1 MANITLFAQAI
12 GRLPKESIRKIIR
25 EEKTDKHS
33 KGYDTWSL
41 FISMMFC
48 QFSGCDSVR
57 DISNGLNSANGNLN
71 HLGICRAPSKSTV
84 AYQNAQRDSAV
95 FRRIFY
101 ALLAYF
107 GQQAVWQRT
116 KFRFKMPI
124 KLLDSST
131 ITLTMSLYEWAHYT
145 TKKGAVKMHTLLDYD
160 SLLPEFVNITDGK
173 CGDNRGAFDIPI
185 SPHSV
190 VVADR
195 GYCDFS
201 LLDYWDSR
209 NVCFVVRHRDNL
221 LYSQIEERLLPETRA
236 QNVLIDEIIEL
247 KSEQTKK
254 KYTKPLRRIAIWND
268 EHGYVVQ
275 LLTNN
280 FKIAAS
286 TLAELYKARWMI
298 EIFFRN
304 IKQLLK
310 IKSFI
315 GTSRNAVETQ
325 IWTPLSTMLLLCWL
339 KHIAKYKWGLANLI
353 VSLRLNTFTKIE
365 LDKWLNEPFTPPPE
379 IAGEEEMC
387 QKNFEGVIINN
398 NLIFIV
404 TINRLGQYW
413 SKI

>member
-12 GRLPKESIRKIIR
+12 GRLPKEIIRKIIR

-33 KGYDTWSL
+33 KGYDTWSQ

-84 AYQNAQRDSAV
+84 AYQNAKRDSGV

-101 ALLAYF
+101 ALLAHF
-107 GQQAVWQRT
+107 GQQTIWQRT

-173 CGDNRGAFDIPI
+173 CGDNRGALDIPV

-201 LLDYWDSR
+201 LLDYWNSR
-209 NVCFVVRHRDNL
+209 NVFFVVRHRDNL
-221 LYSQIEERLLPETRA
+221 LYSQIEECLLPETRA

-247 KSEQTKK
+247 TGEQTKK
-254 KYTKPLRRIAIWND
+254 KYTKPLRRIAVWND

-280 FKIAAS
+280 FKLSAS
-286 TLAELYKARWMI
+286 TIAQLYKAKWMI

-304 IKQLLK
+304 IKQLFK

-325 IWTPLSTMLLLCWL
+325 IWTALSTMLLLCWL
-339 KHIAKYKWGLANLI
+339 KHIAKYKWGLANLV

-365 LDKWLNEPFTPPPE
+365 LEKWLNEPFIPPPE
-379 IAGEEEMC
+379 LAGEE
-387 QKNFEGVIINN
+387 
-398 NLIFIV
+398 
-404 TINRLGQYW
+404 
-413 SKI
+413 

>member
-12 GRLPKESIRKIIR
+12 GRLPKEIIRKIIR

-33 KGYDTWSL
+33 KGYDTWSQ

-84 AYQNAQRDSAV
+84 AYQNAKRDSGV

-101 ALLAYF
+101 ALLAHF
-107 GQQAVWQRT
+107 GQQTIWQRT

-173 CGDNRGAFDIPI
+173 CGDNRGALDIPV

-209 NVCFVVRHRDNL
+209 NVFFVVRHRDNL

-247 KSEQTKK
+247 TGEQTKK
-254 KYTKPLRRIAIWND
+254 KYTKPLRRIAVWND

-280 FKIAAS
+280 FKLAAS
-286 TLAELYKARWMI
+286 TIAQLYKARWMI

-310 IKSFI
+310 IKNFI

-325 IWTPLSTMLLLCWL
+325 IWTALSTMLLLCWL
-339 KHIAKYKWGLANLI
+339 KHIAKYKWGLGI
-353 VSLRLNTFTKIE
+353 T
-365 LDKWLNEPFTPPPE
+365 
-379 IAGEEEMC
+379 
-387 QKNFEGVIINN
+387 
-398 NLIFIV
+398 
-404 TINRLGQYW
+404 
-413 SKI
+413 

>member
-12 GRLPKESIRKIIR
+12 GRLPKECIRKIIR

-33 KGYDTWSL
+33 KGYDTWSQ

-84 AYQNAQRDSAV
+84 AYQNAKRDSGV

-101 ALLAYF
+101 ALLAHF
-107 GQQAVWQRT
+107 GQQTIWQRT

-145 TKKGAVKMHTLLDYD
+145 TRKGAVKMHTLLDYD

-173 CGDNRGAFDIPI
+173 CGDNRGALDIPV

-209 NVCFVVRHRDNL
+209 NVFFVVRHRDNL

-247 KSEQTKK
+247 TGEQTKK

-268 EHGYVVQ
+268 KHGYVVQ

-280 FKIAAS
+280 FKLSAS
-286 TLAELYKARWMI
+286 TIAQLYKARWMI

-325 IWTPLSTMLLLCWL
+325 IWTALSTMLLLCLL
-339 KHIAKYKWGLANLI
+339 KHIAKYKWGLANLV

-365 LDKWLNEPFTPPPE
+365 LKKWLNEPFTPPPE
-379 IAGEEEMC
+379 LAGEE
-387 QKNFEGVIINN
+387 
-398 NLIFIV
+398 
-404 TINRLGQYW
+404 
-413 SKI
+413 

>member
-12 GRLPKESIRKIIR
+12 GKLPKECIRKIIR

-33 KGYDTWSL
+33 KGYDTWSQ

-84 AYQNAQRDSAV
+84 AYQNAKRDSGV

-101 ALLAYF
+101 ALLAHF
-107 GQQAVWQRT
+107 GQQTIWQRT

-173 CGDNRGAFDIPI
+173 CSDNRGALDIPV

-209 NVCFVVRHRDNL
+209 NVFFVVRHRDNL

-247 KSEQTKK
+247 TGEQTKK

-268 EHGYVVQ
+268 KHGYVVQ

-280 FKIAAS
+280 FKLSAS
-286 TLAELYKARWMI
+286 TIAQLYKARWMI

-325 IWTPLSTMLLLCWL
+325 IWTALSTMLLLCLL
-339 KHIAKYKWGLANLI
+339 KHIAKYKWGLANLV

-365 LDKWLNEPFTPPPE
+365 LKKWLNEPFTPPPE
-379 IAGEEEMC
+379 LAGEE
-387 QKNFEGVIINN
+387 
-398 NLIFIV
+398 
-404 TINRLGQYW
+404 
-413 SKI
+413 

>member
-12 GRLPKESIRKIIR
+12 GKLPKECIRKIIR

-33 KGYDTWSL
+33 KGYDTWSQ

-84 AYQNAQRDSAV
+84 AYQNAKRDSGV

-101 ALLAYF
+101 ALLAHF
-107 GQQAVWQRT
+107 GQQTIWQRT

-173 CGDNRGAFDIPI
+173 CGDNRGALDIPV

-209 NVCFVVRHRDNL
+209 NVFFVVRHRDTL

-247 KSEQTKK
+247 TGEQTKK

-280 FKIAAS
+280 FKLSAS
-286 TLAELYKARWMI
+286 TIAQLYKARWMI

-325 IWTPLSTMLLLCWL
+325 IWTALSTMLLLCLL
-339 KHIAKYKWGLANLI
+339 KHIAKYKWGLANLV

-365 LDKWLNEPFTPPPE
+365 LKKWLNEPFTPPPE
-379 IAGEEEMC
+379 LAGEE
-387 QKNFEGVIINN
+387 
-398 NLIFIV
+398 
-404 TINRLGQYW
+404 
-413 SKI
+413 